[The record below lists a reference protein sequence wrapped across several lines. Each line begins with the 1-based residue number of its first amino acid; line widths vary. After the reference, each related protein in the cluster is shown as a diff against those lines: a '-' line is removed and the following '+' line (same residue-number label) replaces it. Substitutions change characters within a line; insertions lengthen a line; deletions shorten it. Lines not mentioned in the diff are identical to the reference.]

1 MRLNLWQLAIRLD
14 SGWSNQVELVKY
26 CNLCWEVKDLR
37 VDRLLLDLLVPLTW
51 SAFLVGPPPNQNYML
66 TCYLMAFWLKNVA
79 STVDKDEFVCR
90 SVFYKGKHRENRKE
104 LMERSVSGCIQ
115 LCGELPWSKPAL
127 WPPLVV
133 TNPPGSIK
141 PLQQKKYPYKVIFR

>member
-1 MRLNLWQLAIRLD
+1 MLGGKRLKSRQVVIRLAGATD
-14 SGWSNQVELVKY
+14 PASLLGW
-26 CNLCWEVKDLR
+26 
-37 VDRLLLDLLVPLTW
+37 
-51 SAFLVGPPPNQNYML
+51 PNQNYML
-66 TCYLMAFWLKNVA
+66 TSYQMAFWLKNVA

-127 WPPLVV
+127 
-133 TNPPGSIK
+133 
-141 PLQQKKYPYKVIFR
+141 